1 MAHRRL
7 VRRAFVSLT
16 VVLLLLIP
24 LGTVSAAPA
33 GSVESVIVVLHE
45 NAGNPASVAA
55 EMSQR
60 HNARTTA
67 VYQYALKGFAAE
79 VPAQAM
85 AAIARDPRVAYVEL
99 DQVVTAFDVP
109 TGVNRIEA
117 DKKTGALDAGGTSVQ
132 IDVDVAILDTGIDAA
147 HPDLK
152 VVGGVNCV
160 SGNPFRP
167 STCKDGS
174 YGDGNGHGTHVAGT
188 VAALDN
194 GSGVVGVAPG
204 ARLWAVRVLDDNGS
218 GSMSGIVA
226 GIDWVTANAATIEVA
241 NMSLG
246 CECSSLAL
254 DQALSNSTDAGVVY
268 AVAAGNNGSDAS
280 TFSPANHPEVIAVSA
295 VADFDGKAG
304 GAGAQTCRTDVDDTL
319 ADFSNFGSVVD
330 IAAPGVCINST
341 IPGGG
346 YAQYSGT
353 SMASPHVAGA
363 AALYVAETGA
373 LKSSSRWSDVMA
385 GLQSNAWSVAQG
397 DPCGFSEAKSSER
410 FLMLAA
416 CDSATPGDRE
426 NSPPTADFTFGC
438 TDLACTFY
446 GSASSDT
453 DGTVTNYAWNFGN
466 GATATGAT
474 ATNTYV
480 AAGTYTVTLT
490 VTDDDNA
497 THSTSK
503 SVMVSSSSSATT
515 LHVSDLAA
523 ASTSQGGQWTAHV
536 TITIRDNAG
545 SPVQNATVTG
555 SWSNGAS
562 GTGSC
567 TTGSLGQCT
576 VSTGGIPKRTGS
588 VTFTVTNVEG
598 PLSYNSGA
606 NVETSV
612 TVTKP

>member
-7 VRRAFVSLT
+7 ARRALAALAVA
-16 VVLLLLIP
+16 LLLLIP

-33 GSVESVIVVLHE
+33 GRVERVIVVFHE
-45 NAGNPASVAA
+45 SVSSPASVAA

-60 HNARTTA
+60 HNGRTTA
-67 VYQYALKGFAAE
+67 VYQHALKGFAAE

-85 AAIARDPRVAYVEL
+85 AALARDPRVAFVEL

-117 DKKTGALDAGGTSVQ
+117 DKKTGALDTGTTSVQ
-132 IDVDVAILDTGIDAA
+132 TGVDVAILDTGIDAA
-147 HPDLK
+147 HPDLN

-160 SGNPFRP
+160 SGNPFR
-167 STCKDGS
+167 SSCQDGS
-174 YGDGNGHGTHVAGT
+174 FGDGNGHGTHVAGT
-188 VAALDN
+188 VAAQDN
-194 GSGVVGVAPG
+194 GAGVVGVAPG

-246 CECSSLAL
+246 CECSSSAL
-254 DQALSNSTDAGVVY
+254 DQALTKSTDAGVVY
-268 AVAAGNNGSDAS
+268 VVAAGNNGKDAN
-280 TFSPANHPEVIAVSA
+280 TFSPAKHPQVIAVSA

-304 GAGAQTCRTDVDDTL
+304 GAAAPTCRADVDDTL

-353 SMASPHVAGA
+353 SMASSHAAGA
-363 AALYVAETGA
+363 AALYVVEKGTP
-373 LKSSSRWSDVMA
+373 KSSTRWSAVRS
-385 GLQSNAWSVAQG
+385 GLQSSGWSVPQS
-397 DPCGFSEAKSSER
+397 DPCGFSGGKSGER

-416 CDSATPGDRE
+416 CDSATAGDPE
-426 NSPPTADFTFGC
+426 NPPPTTASTFIC
-438 TDLACTFY
+438 AELACNFN

-453 DGTVTNYAWNFGN
+453 DGAVASYAWNFGDN
-466 GATATGAT
+466 SMGSGETSSH
-474 ATNTYV
+474 TYL
-480 AAGTYTVTLT
+480 AAGTYTVMLT

-503 SVMVSSSSSATT
+503 SVTVSSSSSATT
-515 LHVSDLAA
+515 LHVSDLTA
-523 ASTSQGGQWTAHV
+523 ASTPQGGQWTAHV
-536 TITIRDNAG
+536 TITIRDNTG
-545 SPVQNATVTG
+545 STVPNAKVTG
-555 SWSNGAS
+555 SWSNGTT

-567 TTGSLGQCT
+567 STGSTGQCT
-576 VSTGGIPKRTGS
+576 VSKGSIPKRTGS

-598 PLSYNSGA
+598 SLSYNSPA
-606 NVETSV
+606 NVETFI